1 MGFVSKNAI
10 NHLLFKL
17 IFLIYSSYGFLTAL
31 FLKIVKEKRNS
42 LSMAPKKR
50 ILIVDD
56 HQLVILRILYSLTKI
71 GNFDVVT
78 TNTCDAALDLI
89 LKHKNDRPFEIVFTD
104 LSFDNGTKATKLD
117 GGEALI
123 KALKNQNIDIKI
135 GVITGHVETNRI
147 YNVIQNLNPDAYLIK
162 SKCGVAKLR
171 YAIEKMQSNDFYYSH
186 EVHQKI
192 MRRTIIQ
199 IQMDE
204 VAIQILKE
212 LPNQPKISN
221 LEVVILKNDGT
232 LMRLRSIETKLSNLR
247 ADLGANNNTDLVL
260 KAKELGVID

>member
-56 HQLVILRILYSLTKI
+56 HQLVILGILYSLTKI